1 MWPFSKTEY
10 VCKGHIQRKGKQI
23 EVLNFLIG
31 GVERMGGGVPL
42 FPDMFETDFGKI
54 DDGESV
60 ILDMDS

>member
-1 MWPFSKTEY
+1 
-10 VCKGHIQRKGKQI
+10 
-23 EVLNFLIG
+23 
-31 GVERMGGGVPL
+31 MGGGVPL